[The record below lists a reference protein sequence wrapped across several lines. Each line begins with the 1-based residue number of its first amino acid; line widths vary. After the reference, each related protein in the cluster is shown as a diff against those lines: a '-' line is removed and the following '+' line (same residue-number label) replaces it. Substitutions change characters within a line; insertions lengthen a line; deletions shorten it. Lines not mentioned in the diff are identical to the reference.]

1 MTLNEQWLLDTLYKR
16 LTKEYNKVQILILL
30 EINREL
36 LGNWLKQ
43 QIEDDEEIQDTV
55 ERFLELVSENITAEE
70 KQIKEYMKVLQ
81 AKITYRSKI
90 NEKQN

>member
-81 AKITYRSKI
+81 AKITYRSKT